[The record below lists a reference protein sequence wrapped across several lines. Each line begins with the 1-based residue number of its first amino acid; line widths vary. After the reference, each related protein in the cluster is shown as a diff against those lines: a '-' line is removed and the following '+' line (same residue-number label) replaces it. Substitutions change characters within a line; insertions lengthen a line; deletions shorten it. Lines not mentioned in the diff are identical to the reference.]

1 MFLDEMPGHLIRRL
15 HQISSQ
21 IFQHQIQKAGYDVT
35 SVQFAAMAALNANPA
50 IEQAQI
56 ASMIEY
62 DRATIGGVIDR
73 LEQKGYIVRTVSKRD
88 RRAREV
94 CLSDEG
100 TRMYNLICPIV
111 SSLQTEILE
120 NLTLDE
126 RKQLMTLIQKIVQQ
140 A

>member
-1 MFLDEMPGHLIRRL
+1 MFLNGMPGHLIRRL

-21 IFQHQIQKAGYDVT
+21 IFQHQIHDAGYDVT
-35 SVQFAAMAALNANPA
+35 SVQFSAMVALHTNPG

-56 ASMIEY
+56 ANMISY

-73 LEQKGYIVRTVSKRD
+73 LEQKGYVLRTISTKD

-94 CLSDEG
+94 RLSDEG
-100 TRMYNLICPIV
+100 VRIYDLICPV
-111 SSLQTEILE
+111 VTSLQTEILE
-120 NLTLDE
+120 NLTKNEQEHLI
-126 RKQLMTLIQKIVQQ
+126 TLIQKVVSR